1 MAIAE
6 EPAQAPEMQRIALV
20 IQYLGQGFCG
30 WQRQPRQRSVQGEL
44 EAAIAAIVGHPVS
57 VQSAGRTDTGVHAAA
72 QVAHFETTS
81 PIPAHRWPA
90 VLNGRLAPDL
100 NIRAAATVPAH
111 WHARFSASYRRYRY
125 TIYTDSCPNLFLNS
139 YVWHYYQAPLCEN
152 RMQAAL
158 QTLVGHH
165 HLAAFQR
172 SGSKRQHAWVHV
184 QEAWARRRDS
194 LIEIEVQASGFL
206 YGMIRLLVGLLVQ
219 VGEGSRSLESFTD
232 IWVNQ
237 RRDRVRHAAPPQG
250 LCLLRIGYPDSPF
263 PVDAW
268 FDTQPLFVLPASRND
283 SELLSP
289 CAVSLG

>member
-6 EPAQAPEMQRIALV
+6 VTDSTTERQRIALV

-30 WQRQPRQRSVQGEL
+30 WQSQPRQRSVQGEL
-44 EAAIAAIVGHPVS
+44 ETTIAAIVGHPVS

-72 QVAHFETTS
+72 QVAHFETSS

-90 VLNGRLAPDL
+90 VLNGRLPADL
-100 NIRAAATVPAH
+100 LIRAAAAVSSQ

-125 TIYTDSCPNLFLNS
+125 TIYTDSRPNLFLNS
-139 YVWHYYQAPLCEN
+139 HVWHYYQLPLDEQK
-152 RMQAAL
+152 MDQAL

-172 SGSKRQHAWVHV
+172 AGSKRQHAWVNV

-250 LCLLRIGYPDSPF
+250 LCLLRVGYPDSPF
-263 PVDAW
+263 PVEAW
-268 FDTQPLFVLPASRND
+268 FDTQPLFVLPASRSD
-283 SELLSP
+283 SVSLNP